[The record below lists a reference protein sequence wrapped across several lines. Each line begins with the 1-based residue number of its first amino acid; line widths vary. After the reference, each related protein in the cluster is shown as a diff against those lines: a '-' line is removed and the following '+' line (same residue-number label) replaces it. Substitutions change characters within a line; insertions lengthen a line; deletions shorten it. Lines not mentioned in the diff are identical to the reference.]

1 MALSYCKKLSAL
13 LRRIT
18 SKNDGDFYYL
28 NCLHSYRTKN
38 KLKRHENVC
47 KDHDCCCLEMPNE
60 SNKIFIMEKIYESSI
75 YYLY

>member
-1 MALSYCKKLSAL
+1 MLYLAYN
-13 LRRIT
+13 RRIT
-18 SKNDGDFYYL
+18 SKNDGDFYCL

-60 SNKIFIMEKIYESSI
+60 SNKILKYNHGKN
-75 YYLY
+75 L